1 MWPWRDRRI
10 PMKTVQEPT
19 QAYSDVFVF
28 RPYEGVKGMI
38 LFFFVLIY
46 VFGISMSLYG
56 FSDTTKMAAIFGGIM
71 MFFSQCFILSCFR
84 ITLIFQP
91 GALRVISGRRRNDRC
106 IPAETFSYAYI
117 VYQYNGRWIYVF
129 SPQELSS
136 KKVQHIINFRSDLR
150 PWKNGV
156 FVIPGHSSRI
166 DGIDQWIEKHIPHV
180 ETWG

>member
-1 MWPWRDRRI
+1 
-10 PMKTVQEPT
+10 MKTVQEPT

-28 RPYEGVKGMI
+28 RPYDEGAKRVMLLFTVYMIVPPFAIPMVAQNQQPDKEKAIVLMI
-38 LFFFVLIY
+38 LLE
-46 VFGISMSLYG
+46 
-56 FSDTTKMAAIFGGIM
+56 IM
-71 MFFSQCFILSCFR
+71 MFFAQCFILSCFR